1 MVCCSMPDAVGSDVL
16 GVPLLRRSVRVQMA
30 ECNGLGAHT
39 PQRND
44 AASDGDEDQLL
55 HQFDEGDMDAHSHRC
70 ALGDGPRLRD
80 ETHSS
85 LGPFS
90 IWVTDLDPD
99 H

>member
-1 MVCCSMPDAVGSDVL
+1 MHWDVL
-16 GVPLLRRSVRVQMA
+16 VAPVLRRRVRLQMA

-39 PQRND
+39 PQRNND

-70 ALGDGPRLRD
+70 ALGDGPRLSDESD

-85 LGPFS
+85 LGPVS

-99 H
+99 Q